1 MNLLISLGLNQ
12 RDLAEKEGKRRELA
26 RKFFLLNRFSFA
38 NRYRRL
44 QLCLPV
50 TLLQFLLIASHFIL
64 SATVQASVISIT
76 DQGQISFNNQFETY
90 EDHEHQLSVESLVE
104 AFDLNLWEPPNPRNT
119 NVGFNDSSYWLTAQL
134 LNENPKAV
142 KRILELQYPLLDEVE
157 IALVHKGDIVYRYQT
172 GDKYSHNHRPLADRY
187 FLFPIDIPV
196 GESRLFIRAATKGA
210 LNVPLKLWT
219 EPALWQAR
227 AVSLLAQGSFFGI
240 LLVMCAYNGFLF
252 FATRDRS
259 YLYYVIYVAMF
270 AAHQACVRGFAFQYA
285 WPENLP
291 WNDHVQD
298 FFVIFTVTA
307 ALAFFKEFLSLS
319 TQRPVLDRLLKL
331 LIWGWILVG
340 AVAVVLDKTVLVWI
354 SSMGTM
360 VSVIV
365 ALACAVVLWIQGFRP
380 AKLFLLAW
388 LCLLVSVL
396 IYITKNHGI
405 LPSNFFTEYS
415 LQIGSVIEVCLLS
428 FALADRITYLK
439 RNEQNATELAIRAE
453 SEITAK
459 KDFLSKVS
467 HEIRTPMNGV
477 LGMIQLLQITQLN
490 GTQKRYA
497 DIIYRSAKALTN
509 VISDIL
515 DYSKMEKGKLDLQLS
530 NMNVRELMRDMQSI
544 FAKPAAEKNIEIVQ
558 EVDSK
563 LPETIRVDE
572 VRVRQ
577 IFINIISNAIKFTDH
592 GSVKLIAKPLGDEYI
607 NFEIEDTGS
616 GMSQQQVDKVF
627 AEHVDGDPSHTE
639 GAGLGLVISRQL
651 IELFGGELSIKATK
665 QEGTSVSFYLP
676 MVQPAE
682 VSPEVSDEAAPY
694 TKPVRSYSKTILVVD
709 DDVPSQEVVQSMLQR
724 MGHRVCVVENG
735 QEALS
740 AVKDN
745 EQYWDMI
752 FMDCEM
758 PQMNGFEAVQRIRE
772 WEKEKG
778 FEKAVVVGLSA
789 HNHPTYLRRCIQS
802 GMQTYLIKPIEF
814 SDLKSIMRMNS

>member
-1 MNLLISLGLNQ
+1 MNLIISLDGRQQLF
-12 RDLAEKEGKRRELA
+12 KRHIA
-26 RKFFLLNRFSFA
+26 FLNRFQIINAYQRQSH
-38 NRYRRL
+38 
-44 QLCLPV
+44 CLAV
-50 TLLQFLLIASHFIL
+50 FVVMFLLIASQFFFSSVAYS
-64 SATVQASVISIT
+64 SAIKISNQ
-76 DQGQISFNNQFETY
+76 DQINFSNSFETY
-90 EDHEHQLSVESLVE
+90 EDYEHKLTVESLVQN
-104 AFDLNLWEPPNPRNT
+104 FDLNLWEPPNPKNT
-119 NVGFNDSSYWLTAQL
+119 NVGFNSSSYWLTVQL
-134 LNENPKAV
+134 HNENPTNV
-142 KRILELQYPLLDEVE
+142 RRILEMQFPLLDEFEV
-157 IALVHKGDIVYRYQT
+157 ALVYQGDIVYRFQT
-172 GDKYSHNHRPLADRY
+172 GDKYPYNHRPLADRY
-187 FLFPIDIPV
+187 FLFPLDIPA
-196 GESRLFIRAATKGA
+196 GESRLFIRASTKGT
-210 LNVPLKLWT
+210 LNLPLKLWT
-219 EPALWQAR
+219 ESALWQAR
-227 AVSLLAQGSFFGI
+227 MVSLLAQGAFFGI
-240 LLVMCAYNGFLF
+240 LLVMSIYNGFLF

-259 YLYYVIYVAMF
+259 YLYYVIYVSMF
-270 AAHQACVRGFAFQYA
+270 AVHQACVRGFVFQYA
-285 WPENLP
+285 WPEGIP
-291 WNDHVQD
+291 WNDHIQD
-298 FFVIFTVTA
+298 YFVIFTVTA
-307 ALAFFKEFLSLS
+307 ALMFFKEFLSLS
-319 TQRPVLDRLLKL
+319 TQKPALNRALKV
-331 LIWGWILVG
+331 LIWAWISVAAVG
-340 AVAVVLDKTVLVWI
+340 ALLDKSVLVWI
-354 SSMGTM
+354 SSMGTV
-360 VSVIV
+360 VSVVIAYV
-365 ALACAVVLWIQGFRP
+365 SAIVLWLQGFRP

-388 LCLLVSVL
+388 LCLLTSVL
-396 IYITKNHGI
+396 IYVTKNHGL

-415 LQIGSVIEVCLLS
+415 LQIGSIIEVCLLS
-428 FALADRITYLK
+428 FALADRINYLK
-439 RNEQNATELAIRAE
+439 RNEQSATEMAIRAE
-453 SEITAK
+453 SEVNAK

-530 NMNVRELMRDMQSI
+530 NVNVRELMTDMQSI
-544 FAKPAAEKNIEIVQ
+544 FATPAAEKNIQLIQ
-558 EVDSK
+558 EVDAK

-577 IFINIISNAIKFTDH
+577 ILINIISNAVKFTDH
-592 GSVKLIAKPLGDEYI
+592 GQVKITAKPMGDNLV
-607 NFEIEDTGS
+607 NFEVEDTGL

-627 AEHVDGDPSHTE
+627 AEHLDSDPHQTD

-651 IELFGGELSIKATK
+651 IELFGGELSIKASK
-665 QEGTSVSFYLP
+665 QTGTSVSFYLP
-676 MVQPAE
+676 MVQQAE
-682 VSPEVSDEAAPY
+682 VLIAPQEEPIAF
-694 TKPVRSYSKTILVVD
+694 TKPARSYSKTILVVD

-740 AVKDN
+740 AVRDN